1 MKRNISHSEI
11 SMMQDCQARHAFAYT
26 GQLTGGQ
33 ALQPKD
39 TPILL
44 REGKIWG
51 LAVATLHVE
60 GYEAA
65 FSALD
70 DGLEVDA
77 REQEEHG
84 LYDHDVY
91 EATRDKLLTILEQ
104 YAEEAEVL
112 EGSRDPERELL
123 VPLPS
128 RSGKG
133 VSNRY
138 QLHAFFDLIYPD
150 PAGRIFLVEFKLRK
164 TLSSFEQVANN
175 RQIRRY
181 AWAYRQETGEDV
193 AGVILDERLNAVP
206 KPPRVLKSGKVSE
219 AKDQLTTGALYAAAC
234 EEAGQEVNSEVVE
247 ALDAREWQKR
257 YTVFLTDREIEEAG
271 KELVSLG
278 QQVQALDSGQMYPTR
293 NVKPQLCNGCR
304 FREICNHPED
314 VDVVNALFNRVPAK
328 RDLPPLEVAA

>member
-11 SMMQDCQARHAFAYT
+11 SMMQDCQARWDFQY
-26 GQLTGGQ
+26 GGHLAGA
-33 ALQPKD
+33 ALQQRD

-44 REGKIWG
+44 REGRIWG
-51 LAVATLHVE
+51 LAVATLHAE
-60 GYEAA
+60 TYEAA
-65 FSALD
+65 FHALD

-77 REQEEHG
+77 REQEEAG
-84 LYDHDVY
+84 LYNHDVY
-91 EATRDKLLTILEQ
+91 EATREKLLSILEQ
-104 YAEEAEVL
+104 YAEETEIMVL
-112 EGSRDPERELL
+112 DQLEREFL

-138 QLHAFFDLIYPD
+138 QLHAFFDGIHTD

-164 TLSSFEQVANN
+164 SLSSYEQVANN

-219 AKDQLTTGALYAAAC
+219 AKDQLTTSIQYKAAC
-234 EEAGQEVNSEVVE
+234 EAVGQEINPDVVA
-247 ALDAREWQKR
+247 ALDDREWQKR
-257 YTVFLTDREIEEAG
+257 HTVFLTNDEIEEAG
-271 KELVSLG
+271 RELVSLG
-278 QQVQALDSGQMYPTR
+278 QQVQALDSGSMYPTR

-314 VDVVNALFNRVPAK
+314 RDVVDALFKRVPAK
-328 RDLPPLEVAA
+328 RDLPPLELAA